1 MNRATQRIFVGLAL
15 VLLFGLGTSV
25 LATPAPAPVSRVFK
39 LKAAGQID
47 PVSRAITFGGVA
59 THLGLYTADGFL
71 TARLVIFGTIE
82 AANGDQLNFTG
93 FFVPWFGELR
103 ATINLDGGTG
113 RFADA
118 YGTAFGPVVLN
129 PDFTFRITVQGSLEY

>member
-15 VLLFGLGTSV
+15 VLLFGLDTSV
-25 LATPAPAPVSRVFK
+25 LAAPTPVSRVFK

-59 THLGLYTADGFL
+59 THLGLYTANGFL
-71 TARLVIFGTIE
+71 TPRLVIFGTIE

-93 FFVPWFGELR
+93 FFVPWFGELL
-103 ATINLDGGTG
+103 ATINLEGGTG

-118 YGTAFGPVVLN
+118 YGTALGPVTLN
-129 PDFTFRITVQGSLEY
+129 SDLTFHIAVQGSLEY

>member
-1 MNRATQRIFVGLAL
+1 MSRATQRIFAGLSL
-15 VLLFGLGTSV
+15 VLLFGLGTSM
-25 LATPAPAPVSRVFK
+25 PAAPTPVSRVFK

-59 THLGLYTADGFL
+59 THLGLYTANGFL
-71 TARLVIFGTIE
+71 TPRLVIYGTIE
-82 AANGDQLNFTG
+82 AANGDQLNFIG
-93 FFVPWFGELR
+93 NFVPWFGELL

-118 YGTAFGPVVLN
+118 YGRVSGPVTLN
-129 PDFTFRITVQGSLEY
+129 PDLTFRITVQGSLEY

>member
-1 MNRATQRIFVGLAL
+1 MNRTTQRIFVGLAL

-25 LATPAPAPVSRVFK
+25 LAAPTPVSRVFK

-71 TARLVIFGTIE
+71 TPRLVIFGTIK
-82 AANGDQLNFTG
+82 AANGDQLSFTG
-93 FFVPWFGELR
+93 NFVPWFGELR
-103 ATINLDGGTG
+103 ARINLDGGTG
-113 RFADA
+113 RFANA
-118 YGTAFGPVVLN
+118 YGTVSGPVTLN